1 MGNIEYGNRR
11 NMGMGICSW
20 ECGIILWECGIVLKE
35 YMGICSWNVG
45 NAGMY

>member
-20 ECGIILWECGIVLKE
+20 ECGIVLKE
-35 YMGICSWNVG
+35 YMGICSWNIG